1 LTSSH
6 SIAEGVR
13 AMFDRDVSD
22 DRDWWAFAR
31 IVSYDPELWAW
42 VRSRVHDARAGFDGE
57 DADLSEGRRWLLTL
71 ALACSAAC
79 VDVSQVLGDE
89 VCDEVLGRVVRA
101 PAAANV
107 VA

>member
-1 LTSSH
+1 
-6 SIAEGVR
+6 
-13 AMFDRDVSD
+13 MFDRDVSD

-79 VDVSQVLGDE
+79 VDLSQVLADE
-89 VCDEVLGRVVRA
+89 LCDEVLGRVVRA
-101 PAAANV
+101 LAAANV

>member
-1 LTSSH
+1 MTSSH

-79 VDVSQVLGDE
+79 VDLSQVLGDE
-89 VCDEVLGRVVRA
+89 LCDEVLGRVVRA

>member
-79 VDVSQVLGDE
+79 VDLSQVLGDE
-89 VCDEVLGRVVRA
+89 LCDEVLGRVVRA

>member
-1 LTSSH
+1 
-6 SIAEGVR
+6 
-13 AMFDRDVSD
+13 MFDRDVSE
-22 DRDWWAFAR
+22 DRDWWAFVR
-31 IVSYDPELWAW
+31 IVSYDPELWVW
-42 VRSRVHDARAGFDGE
+42 VRSRVHEAREGFDGE

-79 VDVSQVLGDE
+79 VDLSQVLGDE
-89 VCDEVLGRVVRA
+89 LCDEVLGRVVCA